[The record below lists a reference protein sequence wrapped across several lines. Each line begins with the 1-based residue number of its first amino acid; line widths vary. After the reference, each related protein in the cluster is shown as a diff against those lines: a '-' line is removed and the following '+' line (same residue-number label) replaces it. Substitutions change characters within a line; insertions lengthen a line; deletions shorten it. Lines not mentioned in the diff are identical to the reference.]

1 MSHLEIDFD
10 CDFDAVFYGDAA
22 VFLVIVDGS
31 VRPTANRFL
40 LQSRRHHSGVVVYNS
55 LTSPRKLASVV
66 LSIVYVR

>member
-31 VRPTANRFL
+31 VL
-40 LQSRRHHSGVVVYNS
+40 LNQIEMDLKIRR
-55 LTSPRKLASVV
+55 L
-66 LSIVYVR
+66 